1 MKIVIAGAGEV
12 GFHLAKMLSTEAQ
25 DIYLIDQDPERLR
38 YADNHI
44 DVITHKGD
52 STSIKVLEEVNIKNA
67 DLIISVTSH
76 QEANLITAILG
87 KKLGAKRAIAR
98 IKNYEYL
105 SRKNKI
111 DFEELG
117 IDALFSAREL
127 ASKEI
132 VRLIKQSAL
141 TDNFDFGDGKLSL
154 IGITLDARCALINN
168 SINDTK
174 YLNEDM
180 DFMPV
185 AILRDNKTIIPRG
198 TTILKKGDHVYFLTV
213 PSKIDYILKITGKE
227 NVDIKNIM
235 ILGGSIMG
243 ELAAEMLQDK
253 YDVKLIE
260 QDKSRCLEL
269 IEKLP
274 NTLIVNADGRD
285 VEMMLEE
292 DLADMDAFIAVTG
305 NSETN
310 IISCLVAKN
319 NGVKKTIAS
328 VENVD
333 YINLSQ
339 SIGVDTLINKKLIAV
354 NNIFRY
360 IRQGE
365 VENIAT
371 LHGVD
376 AEIIEFT
383 ILPNALVSKKPIKD
397 LKFPKNAIIG
407 GVIRGHEVFIPDGN
421 FQVKEYDHV
430 VVVAFDEAI
439 KDIEVFFK

>member
-25 DIYLIDQDPERLR
+25 DIYLIDQDAERLR

-52 STSIKVLEEVNIKNA
+52 ATSIKVLEDVNIKNA
-67 DLIISVTSH
+67 DLIIAVTSH
-76 QEANLITAILG
+76 QEANLIAAILG

-98 IKNYEYL
+98 VKNYEYL
-105 SRKNKI
+105 SKKNKI

-141 TDNFDFGDGKLSL
+141 TDNFDFGGGKLSL
-154 IGITLDARCALINN
+154 IGITLDSRCALINN
-168 SINDTK
+168 SISSTQ
-174 YLNEDM
+174 YLNVDM

-213 PSKIDYILKITGKE
+213 PEKIDYILKITGKE
-227 NVDIKNIM
+227 NADIKNIM

-253 YDVKLIE
+253 YDVKLVE
-260 QDKSRCLEL
+260 HDKNRCLEL
-269 IEKLP
+269 IERLP
-274 NTLIVNADGRD
+274 NTLIVNADGRN
-285 VEMMLEE
+285 VETLEEE
-292 DLADMDAFIAVTG
+292 DLSDMDAFIAVTG

-319 NGVKKTIAS
+319 HGVKKTIAS

-383 ILPNALVSKKPIKD
+383 ILPKTLITKKPIKD

-407 GVIRGHEVFIPDGN
+407 GVIRGNDVFIPNGD
-421 FQVKEYDHV
+421 FQIKENDQV
-430 VVVAFDEAI
+430 VVVAFEEAI
-439 KDIEVFFK
+439 HDIEEFFK